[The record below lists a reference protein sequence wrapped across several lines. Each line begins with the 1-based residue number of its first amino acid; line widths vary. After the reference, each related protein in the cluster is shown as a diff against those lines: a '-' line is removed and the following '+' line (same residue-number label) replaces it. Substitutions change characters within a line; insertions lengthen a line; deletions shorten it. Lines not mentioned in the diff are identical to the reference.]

1 MNPMSTDSTVPPLQR
16 RAQWLLAAMHIPFM
30 GFVIGQGGFGLAL
43 PQPEHQSWLGVP
55 LSIAA
60 GALQLRH
67 SLAVAAGV
75 RPRYWR
81 WSLLALL
88 AIAYLPIPWLGFRWV
103 TLQWFVVASFAMLL
117 SARMALLA
125 ILAST
130 MAIGVWYAIGNMAV
144 TNTVGEL
151 LWAFSYWTVL
161 ELLGGGGLYG
171 ATRLVH
177 LMHELRE
184 ARAGL
189 AELAMDRERLRIARD
204 LHDLLGQSLSAVS
217 LKGDLAVGLLERGE
231 VEKAA
236 SEIESLVSV
245 ARSAL
250 HDVLDIA
257 HREPPIALASEIARA
272 TELLASTGT
281 ETRVDIRV
289 DDLAPPVDELFAW
302 ALREGVTNVLR
313 HSAATT
319 CSISIRQQNDSVR
332 FEIVNDGAM
341 PPSVGGSGLSGLASR
356 AAALSGDAIGRSLGD
371 GRFRLRVEVP
381 VLAEVTT

>member
-1 MNPMSTDSTVPPLQR
+1 V
-16 RAQWLLAAMHIPFM
+16 
-30 GFVIGQGGFGLAL
+30 
-43 PQPEHQSWLGVP
+43 
-55 LSIAA
+55 
-60 GALQLRH
+60 
-67 SLAVAAGV
+67 
-75 RPRYWR
+75 
-81 WSLLALL
+81 
-88 AIAYLPIPWLGFRWV
+88 
-103 TLQWFVVASFAMLL
+103 
-117 SARMALLA
+117 
-125 ILAST
+125 
-130 MAIGVWYAIGNMAV
+130 
-144 TNTVGEL
+144 
-151 LWAFSYWTVL
+151 VL

-231 VEKAA
+231 IEKATN
-236 SEIESLVSV
+236 EIEGLVSV

-250 HDVLDIA
+250 HDVLDVA
-257 HREPPIALASEIARA
+257 HREPPIALASEIERA

-281 ETRVDIRV
+281 ETRVDIRA
-289 DDLAPPVDELFAW
+289 DELSPAVDELFAW

-341 PPSVGGSGLSGLASR
+341 PPSTGGSGLSGLASR
-356 AAALSGDAIGRSLGD
+356 AATLSGEAIGRSLGD

-381 VLAEVTT
+381 MAAELVT